1 MIRHFTK
8 EVTAM
13 HHAFIINPASGK
25 RKHIRA
31 AMEAIDAVCARHD
44 LPHTVTLTEC
54 AGDAVRIA
62 RGVVERGEP
71 ARIYAVGGDGTLCE
85 VVQAAAGAE
94 YISVTN
100 LPAGTGNDFLKLFGS
115 TYKEAFW
122 DLETLVTAPETA
134 ALDVMDC
141 NGRLG
146 LDVICAGVDA
156 RVAADVDRF
165 KALPLV
171 KGQGAYI
178 MALAQNVLFKGI
190 ARPMRVEVDG
200 AVWDKPTSV
209 LCICNGRHYGGGF
222 MPVGDAMP
230 DDGIL
235 DTLLIP
241 KVSLPTFA
249 KLVGEYAKGRYADYP
264 ELIEAHHT
272 PGPITFTADEPITT
286 VVDGEVMRDKS
297 FTVKLSDKKLNFFW
311 PAGVSYQVEKELAA
325 AAL

>member
-1 MIRHFTK
+1 MRHVF
-8 EVTAM
+8 V
-13 HHAFIINPASGK
+13 INPAAGK

-31 AMEAIDAVCARHD
+31 AIEAIHAACGRHD
-44 LPHTVTLTEC
+44 LDYTVTCTEC
-54 AGDAVRIA
+54 PGDAVRLT
-62 RGVVERGEP
+62 RSEVERGN
-71 ARIYAVGGDGTLCE
+71 AVRIYAIGGDGTLCE
-85 VVQAAAGAE
+85 VLQAAAGAPHAA
-94 YISVTN
+94 VTN
-100 LPAGTGNDFLKLFGS
+100 LPAGTGNDFLKLFGP
-115 TYKEAFW
+115 TYREAFW
-122 DLETLVTAPETA
+122 DLDTLFTDSREAP
-134 ALDVMDC
+134 LDVMDC

-146 LDVICAGVDA
+146 LDVVCAGVDA

-200 AVWDKPTSV
+200 RVWEQPTSV

-235 DTLLIP
+235 DVLLIP
-241 KVSLPTFA
+241 KVGLPTFA
-249 KLVGEYAKGRYADYP
+249 RLVGEYAKGKYADYP

-272 PGPITFTADEPITT
+272 SGPICYTADRPITT
-286 VVDGEVMRDKS
+286 VVDGEVMSDKS
-297 FTVKLSDKKLNFFW
+297 FTVALSEKKLNFFW
-311 PAGVSYQVEKELAA
+311 PSTVSYQVEEKATA

>member
-1 MIRHFTK
+1 MRH
-8 EVTAM
+8 E
-13 HHAFIINPASGK
+13 FIINPAAGK
-25 RKHIRA
+25 KMHIRA
-31 AMEAIDAVCARHD
+31 AIEAIRAACARRD
-44 LPHTVTLTEC
+44 LRHTVTLTEC

-62 RGVVERGEP
+62 RSVVDAGEET
-71 ARIYAVGGDGTLCE
+71 RIYAVGGDGTLCE
-85 VVQAAAGAE
+85 VVQVAAGAGH
-94 YISVTN
+94 IAVTN
-100 LPAGTGNDFLKLFGS
+100 LPAGTGNDFLKLFGEGHR
-115 TYKEAFW
+115 EAFW
-122 DLETLVTAPETA
+122 DLDALLTDFSQA

-146 LDVICAGVDA
+146 LDVVCAGVDA

-178 MALAQNVLFKGI
+178 MALAQNVLFKGV
-190 ARPMRVEVDG
+190 ARPMTVHVDG
-200 AVWDKPTSV
+200 QTWDRPTSI

-235 DTLLIP
+235 DTLLVP
-241 KVSLPTFA
+241 QVSLPTFA
-249 KLVGEYAKGRYADYP
+249 RLVGEYAKGKYADYP
-264 ELIEAHHT
+264 DLIEAHHT
-272 PGPITFTADEPITT
+272 SGPICYEAAEPITT
-286 VVDGEVMRDKS
+286 VVDGEVMRAKS

-311 PAGVSYQVEKELAA
+311 PARLSYRLEKEPAA

>member
-1 MIRHFTK
+1 MRH
-8 EVTAM
+8 V
-13 HHAFIINPASGK
+13 FIINPASGK
-25 RKHIRA
+25 RKHVRA
-31 AMEAIDAVCARHD
+31 NLEAIEAACVRHD
-44 LPHTVTLTEC
+44 LDYTVTLTEC
-54 AGDAVRIA
+54 AGDAVRLTQSA
-62 RGVVERGEP
+62 VDTGEP
-71 ARIYAVGGDGTLCE
+71 TRVYAVGGDGTLCE
-85 VVQAAAGAE
+85 VVQAAAGAAHVA
-94 YISVTN
+94 VTN
-100 LPAGTGNDFLKLFGS
+100 LPAGTGNDFLKLFGP

-122 DLETLVTAPETA
+122 DLDALITNSSEA
-134 ALDVMDC
+134 AMDVMDC

-200 AVWDKPTSV
+200 TVWDKPTSV

-241 KVSLPTFA
+241 KVGLPTFA
-249 KLVGEYAKGRYADYP
+249 RLVGEYAKGKYADYP
-264 ELIEAHHT
+264 DLIEAHHT
-272 PGPITFTADEPITT
+272 PGPIVFTADQPITT
-286 VVDGEVMRDKS
+286 VVDGEVMEAKS

-311 PAGVSYQVEKELAA
+311 PATLSYQIEKPLVEETL
-325 AAL
+325 

>member
-1 MIRHFTK
+1 MRH
-8 EVTAM
+8 E
-13 HHAFIINPASGK
+13 FIINPAAGK
-25 RKHIRA
+25 KKHIRA
-31 AMEAIDAVCARHD
+31 AIEAIRAACARRD
-44 LPHTVTLTEC
+44 LRHTVTLTEC

-62 RGVVERGEP
+62 RSVVDAGEET
-71 ARIYAVGGDGTLCE
+71 RIYAVGGDGTLCE
-85 VVQAAAGAE
+85 VVQVAAGAGH
-94 YISVTN
+94 IAVTN
-100 LPAGTGNDFLKLFGS
+100 LPAGTGNDFLKLFGEGHR
-115 TYKEAFW
+115 EAFW
-122 DLETLVTAPETA
+122 DLDALLTDFSQA

-146 LDVICAGVDA
+146 LDVVCAGVDA

-178 MALAQNVLFKGI
+178 MALAQNVLFKGV
-190 ARPMRVEVDG
+190 ARPMTVHVDG
-200 AVWDKPTSV
+200 QTWDRPTSI

-235 DTLLIP
+235 DTLLVP
-241 KVSLPTFA
+241 QVSLPTFA
-249 KLVGEYAKGRYADYP
+249 RLVGEYAKGKYADYP
-264 ELIEAHHT
+264 DLIEAHHT
-272 PGPITFTADEPITT
+272 SSPICYEAAEPITT
-286 VVDGEVMRDKS
+286 VVDGEVMRAKS

-311 PAGVSYQVEKELAA
+311 PARLSYRLEKEPAA